1 MTKRSSI
8 QVREQEGDL
17 YASHEDFHTIFNE
30 DLKELYQLSF
40 LLTRDPAK
48 AERCLVSG
56 LEDCITGNRVFREWA
71 RSWAKRIIVQNAIR
85 ELRPRPSQANS
96 PLSGAIFPD
105 VDQLPSG
112 SGGHVEMDALLRLE
126 DFERFV
132 FIMCVLEH
140 YSEHDCALLL
150 DCSAREIREARTRAL
165 RELMN
170 SSQMDL
176 SQRRLFAQEEKC
188 ETTHSVQ
195 SVLTNSHLYSAVGRD
210 HRRPGIPGM
219 LAGQERTGSRRR
231 IPRPTDE
238 SALC

>member
-1 MTKRSSI
+1 VAGFWGGWTNERQPLFGDEDMTKGSPI
-8 QVREQEGDL
+8 QVREQERDL
-17 YASHEDFHTIFNE
+17 YASHEDFRTIFNE

-85 ELRPRPSQANS
+85 ELRPRPSHSSS

-105 VDQLPSG
+105 VDQPLSG
-112 SGGHVEMDALLRLE
+112 SGGHFEMDALLRLE

-140 YSEHDCALLL
+140 YSEHDCVLLL

-165 RELMN
+165 KELMN
-170 SSQMDL
+170 SSQMDF
-176 SQRRLFAQEEKC
+176 SQRRLFVQEEK
-188 ETTHSVQ
+188 
-195 SVLTNSHLYSAVGRD
+195 
-210 HRRPGIPGM
+210 
-219 LAGQERTGSRRR
+219 
-231 IPRPTDE
+231 
-238 SALC
+238 